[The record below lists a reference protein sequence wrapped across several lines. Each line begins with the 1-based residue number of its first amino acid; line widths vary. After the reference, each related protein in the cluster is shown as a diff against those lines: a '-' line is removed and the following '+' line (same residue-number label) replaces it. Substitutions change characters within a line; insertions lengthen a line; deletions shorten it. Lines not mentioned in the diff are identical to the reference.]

1 MDHNEEKGY
10 SIYALISGSYGHV
23 IYSAESAR
31 AVYRDHRNGKY
42 RVGLDLFAGAEK
54 VEMYKLEELR
64 CTQQMARIR
73 RGVWSLWLHRNG
85 YLLVSEAA
93 REQAEAPDPR
103 DEAAAKRIRLKPE
116 KIFVDK
122 NDLSNGWT
130 FTDSR
135 RTLSF
140 TVSVEEYADA
150 CHQAADAGVS
160 LSEHCR
166 ERYYGNV
173 PERQSI
179 SELCRCLQQAETAGR
194 LADALVKQGV
204 LAHTDPRDYEKLA
217 VEISALCEATSGLA
231 IAIRELIG
239 KENGNDGN

>member
-1 MDHNEEKGY
+1 MTRTEERNY
-10 SIYALISGSYGHV
+10 TVYALVAGSRGHV
-23 IYSAESAR
+23 VYTAEPAR
-31 AVYRDHRNGKY
+31 AVYRDHRSGKY
-42 RVGLDLFAGAEK
+42 SAGLALFTDAEK

-64 CTQQMARIR
+64 CTQQVAKIR

-85 YLLVSEAA
+85 YQLVSETA
-93 REQAEAPDPR
+93 REQAEVPDPR
-103 DEAAAKRIRLKPE
+103 DEAAAKRIKAKPKKVFAE
-116 KIFVDK
+116 DK
-122 NDLSNGWT
+122 NLASEWS

-140 TVSVEEYADA
+140 TVSVEEYAEA
-150 CHQAADAGVS
+150 FHQAADAGIS
-160 LSEHCR
+160 LSEYCR

-173 PERQSI
+173 PPKQSI

-194 LADALVKQGV
+194 LADALVKKGV